1 MGKEAGGIGRF
12 TRSLGPRAFTFR
24 STPLLALLYKS
35 RVLDFTM
42 PPRSRSHSPA
52 TYPNSIPLTIPP
64 QAKRKTALAE
74 ANFPIFFIL
83 IIGLIGSILYQ
94 RYQSPGLITK
104 TEVEK
109 EAIMAELKVGDTIPE
124 GTIFSYIPY
133 TEEKGDITACGI
145 PINYDASKGRST
157 LPPFTL
163 LQYLSPQIFN
173 QC

>member
-1 MGKEAGGIGRF
+1 
-12 TRSLGPRAFTFR
+12 
-24 STPLLALLYKS
+24 
-35 RVLDFTM
+35 M

-52 TYPNSIPLTIPP
+52 TYPNSIPLTNPA

-83 IIGLIGSILYQ
+83 IIGLISSILYQ
-94 RYQSPGLITK
+94 RYQSPGLISK
-104 TEVEK
+104 IEVEK

-145 PINYDASKGRST
+145 PINYDASKGKSSSSPHS
-157 LPPFTL
+157 LPTPLTSF
-163 LQYLSPQIFN
+163 FN